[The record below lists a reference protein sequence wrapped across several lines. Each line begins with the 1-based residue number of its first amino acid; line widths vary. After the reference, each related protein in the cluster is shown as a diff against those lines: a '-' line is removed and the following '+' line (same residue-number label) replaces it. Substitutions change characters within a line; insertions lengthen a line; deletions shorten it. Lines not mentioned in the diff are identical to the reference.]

1 MIKIFKKV
9 LNENKKP
16 ILITIFA
23 ISISIFLIILTV
35 ENSYYWA
42 FISFPLTILT
52 VYLTYTIIIQ
62 ISDGYKYLSSKEEN
76 MPDNTYNH
84 YYPDSNQIKQ
94 TFTLKN
100 GEREGA
106 SQIFNKSNILVLE
119 IEYLNGVI
127 ISSTEYYENGSKRM
141 VYNDSKYTF
150 YDENSILR
158 IEINLKEFIIDIDQY
173 KQLEKNIW
181 AKWIW
186 NYELRTLYKPVGV
199 WKEFNESGDLI
210 FEFDFNNYNINKY
223 KDFNVLKSCYDS
235 EGNFESSN
243 NIRPIQLNIERF
255 GTKFYFERL
264 VDKKARY
271 RTIHLHGKGWQYK
284 EFNIPIVNNIKDVLE
299 FIDEPKKTV
308 IEDIIDNPEVEIKI
322 DTSNLP
328 ESPIKSLGDLDP
340 ELRKKVEKHTVFVGE
355 DGVLTNINKD
365 KKEIKNDIFC
375 PKCGSKQNENKFCT
389 NCGNKLI

>member
-1 MIKIFKKV
+1 MNKNFKKA

-16 ILITIFA
+16 ALITVVA
-23 ISISIFLIILTV
+23 ILISIFLIIITV

-76 MPDNTYNH
+76 MPDNIYNH

-119 IEYLNGVI
+119 LEYSKGVI
-127 ISSTEYYENGSKRM
+127 ISSIEYYENRNKRM
-141 VYNDSKYTF
+141 VYNDSKYIF

-158 IEINLKEFIIDIDQY
+158 IEINLQEFIIGVDQY
-173 KQLEKNIW
+173 KHLEKNIW

-186 NYELRTLYKPVGV
+186 NYDLRALYKPIGV
-199 WKEFNESGDLI
+199 WKEFNESGNLI
-210 FEFDFNNYNINKY
+210 FEFDFNNYDINKY
-223 KDFNVLKSCYDS
+223 KDFNVLKTCYDS
-235 EGNFESSN
+235 EGNIESSN
-243 NIRPIQLNIERF
+243 NVSPIHLNIERF

-264 VDKKARY
+264 VDKKARHK
-271 RTIHLHGKGWQYK
+271 TIHLHRKGWQYK
-284 EFNIPIVNNIKDVLE
+284 EFDIPVVNNIKDLLDFKNENKTVLDDVTENLE
-299 FIDEPKKTV
+299 F
-308 IEDIIDNPEVEIKI
+308 EIKI

-328 ESPIKSLGDLDP
+328 ESPIKSLDDLDP
-340 ELRKKVEKHTVFVGE
+340 ELRKKVEKQTVFLGE
-355 DGVLTNINKD
+355 DGVLPNINKKD
-365 KKEIKNDIFC
+365 GEIKNDIFC

>member
-1 MIKIFKKV
+1 MNKNFKKA

-16 ILITIFA
+16 VFITVVAIL
-23 ISISIFLIILTV
+23 ISIFLIIITV

-52 VYLTYTIIIQ
+52 VYLTHTIIIQ

-76 MPDNTYNH
+76 MPDNIYNH

-119 IEYLNGVI
+119 LEYSNGVI
-127 ISSTEYYENGSKRM
+127 ISSIEYYENGNKRM
-141 VYNDSKYTF
+141 VYNDSKYIF

-158 IEINLKEFIIDIDQY
+158 IEINLQEFIIGVDQY
-173 KQLEKNIW
+173 KHLEKNIW

-186 NYELRTLYKPVGV
+186 NYELRALYKPIGV
-199 WKEFNESGDLI
+199 WKEFNESGNLI
-210 FEFDFNNYNINKY
+210 FEFDFNNYDINKY
-223 KDFNVLKSCYDS
+223 KDFNVLKTCYDS
-235 EGNFESSN
+235 EGNIESSN
-243 NIRPIQLNIERF
+243 DVSPIQLNIERF

-271 RTIHLHGKGWQYK
+271 KTIHLHRKGWQYK
-284 EFNIPIVNNIKDVLE
+284 EFDIPVVNNIKDLLDFKNENKTVLDDVTENLE
-299 FIDEPKKTV
+299 F
-308 IEDIIDNPEVEIKI
+308 EIKI

-328 ESPIKSLGDLDP
+328 ESPIKSLDDLDP
-340 ELRKKVEKHTVFVGE
+340 ELRKKVEKQTVFLGE
-355 DGVLTNINKD
+355 DGVLPNINKKD
-365 KKEIKNDIFC
+365 GEIKNDIFC